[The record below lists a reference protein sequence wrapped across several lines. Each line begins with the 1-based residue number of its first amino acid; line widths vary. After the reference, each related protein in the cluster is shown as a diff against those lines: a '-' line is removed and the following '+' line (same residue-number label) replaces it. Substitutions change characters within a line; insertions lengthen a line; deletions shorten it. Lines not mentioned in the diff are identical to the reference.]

1 MANKMADNNHVCNE
15 CSMLEIMQ
23 IDPERTK
30 QDVNPCPYFNR
41 IFNNNK
47 PLIWRDEYCEDNQ
60 NNRVYIDM
68 DGKARIITKDN
79 GAGYDVTFCDMI
91 EAIRKAREMK
101 EDN

>member
-1 MANKMADNNHVCNE
+1 MADNNHVCNE
-15 CSMLEIMQ
+15 CLMLEIMQ
-23 IDPERTK
+23 VDPNLTK
-30 QDVNPCPYFNR
+30 QDWNLCPYFEK
-41 IFNNNK
+41 ISKDNK
-47 PLIWRDEYCEDNQ
+47 PLIWRDEYYEDNP

-91 EAIRKAREMK
+91 EAQRKEREKRMK